1 MKNILF
7 NDKCEVVIDSL
18 GAELKSFFDK
28 GNKYIV
34 FEKTENE
41 KSYTFNLE
49 NGLTTNNKIEIL

>member
-28 GNKYIV
+28 I
-34 FEKTENE
+34 
-41 KSYTFNLE
+41 
-49 NGLTTNNKIEIL
+49 